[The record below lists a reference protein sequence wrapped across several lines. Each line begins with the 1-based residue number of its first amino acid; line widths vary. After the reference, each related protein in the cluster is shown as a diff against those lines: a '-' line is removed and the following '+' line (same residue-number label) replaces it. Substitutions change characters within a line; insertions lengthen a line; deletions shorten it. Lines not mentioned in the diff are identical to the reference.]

1 MRKNRIDFFKALIL
15 LESFKVNRVKNQ
27 FQKIIIVLVIFSLAG
42 CASLGTKSSGS
53 FVQSE
58 DKVDIHYS
66 DDGQGEIALVFVHGW
81 MCDSGYWQ
89 DQIDYFKSK
98 YRVVAVDL
106 AGHGQSSL
114 VREDYS
120 IENFAGDVAVVV
132 NHLQLDKIILVG
144 HSMGGPVVVEAAT
157 RLSDKTIG
165 VVAVDSFA
173 TGYQWPE
180 KNKIPEVIAPYREN
194 FANETYKMASSM
206 FSPTTDQ
213 SLVDEISSDMASGPE
228 EVGISAFT
236 RMLEWVA
243 NDYQSARENLSK
255 PFVHINALHK
265 NMPIIRD
272 KIVIVPDVGHF
283 IPQEA
288 PKQFNA
294 ALEQAVF
301 LMQ

>member
-1 MRKNRIDFFKALIL
+1 
-15 LESFKVNRVKNQ
+15 VNRVKKQ
-27 FQKIIIVLVIFSLAG
+27 LQEIIIILAIVSLAG
-42 CASLGTKSSGS
+42 CAGLGSKSSGP
-53 FVQSE
+53 FVQSA
-58 DKVDIHYS
+58 DNVDIHYS
-66 DDGQGEIALVFVHGW
+66 DHGQGETALVFVHGW

-89 DQIDYFKSK
+89 DQIAYFKSK

-114 VREDYS
+114 AREDYS
-120 IENFAGDVAVVV
+120 IEKFAGDVAAVV
-132 NHLQLDKIILVG
+132 NHLQLDKVILVG
-144 HSMGGPVVVEAAT
+144 HSLGGPVVMETAT
-157 RLSDKTIG
+157 VLSAKTIG

-173 TGYQWPE
+173 TGYQWPD
-180 KNKIPEVIAPYREN
+180 KNKIPEVVAPFRKN
-194 FANETYKMASSM
+194 FANETYKMASNM
-206 FSPTTDQ
+206 FSATTDQ
-213 SLVDEISSDMASGPE
+213 SLVDKIASDMASGPE

-236 RMLEWVA
+236 RVLEWVA
-243 NDYQSARENLSK
+243 SDYQSARENLSK
-255 PFVHINALHK
+255 PFVQINAFHK

-288 PKQFNA
+288 PKEFNA